1 MDDQYVS
8 GTSLEWPDI
17 GVLIGYFVIVLA
29 FGLVVSSELSYC

>member
-1 MDDQYVS
+1 MDDTYAS

-29 FGLVVSSELSYC
+29 FGLVVSSELSYR